1 MGNML
6 NPMYSGP
13 FAKRQADGS
22 NAYTNREGA
31 FHDAFPGL
39 ANPSTRDATLQ
50 GLMETNPEAARAY
63 QVDQQGREQRR
74 ATYDARVQKFKDEH
88 GGMSARQFG
97 IQSRQDKRET
107 ARYRKAIMQGMNP
120 MSPQAQGLFPDQ
132 TKSFMEQRN
141 ATVKNPMSTAANP
154 FQFAPGGGVTPD
166 DQQKAKDFLAKA
178 AAGAT
183 DPSTGAAIPPAPFIK
198 NTGVTGDE
206 DNIQDFHFGLQTQ
219 IQQGV
224 TPSDDDLNTMQK
236 YVQAMK
242 AGHGTNQYDPFDMT
256 YGFEGVS
263 GLDAAHTK
271 TFAPMYKELAD
282 LKNPTPETLRQWWSR
297 FSARVPEFAD

>member
-1 MGNML
+1 
-6 NPMYSGP
+6 
-13 FAKRQADGS
+13 
-22 NAYTNREGA
+22 
-31 FHDAFPGL
+31 
-39 ANPSTRDATLQ
+39 
-50 GLMETNPEAARAY
+50 METNPEAARAY
-63 QVDQQGREQRR
+63 MTDQQGREQRR
-74 ATYDARVQKFKDEH
+74 AKYDARVQKFKDEH

-97 IQSRQDKRET
+97 IQSRQDKREN

-120 MSPQAQGLFPDQ
+120 MSPQAQGMFPDQ
-132 TKSFMEQRN
+132 TRSFMEQRN

-154 FQFAPGGGVTPD
+154 FQSAPGGGVTPD
-166 DQQKAKDFLAKA
+166 DRQKAKDFLAKA

-183 DPSTGAAIPPAPFIK
+183 DPNTGATIPPSSFIK
-198 NTGVTGDE
+198 NTGVTGSE

-242 AGHGTNQYDPFDMT
+242 AGHGNNQYDPFDMT

-263 GLDAAHTK
+263 GLDAKHTEA
-271 TFAPMYKELAD
+271 FRPMYDELAGMKD
-282 LKNPTPETLRQWWSR
+282 VTPEKLREWWSR
-297 FSARVPEFAD
+297 FSARVPEHAPYWDASTPQSPLGYELPKPASVGNGGPNMFDPRSGSRRGR